1 MGQNSMQ
8 LLGVIGSV
16 FSAIQ
21 HAIMS
26 DTAAEADFDRAGRG
40 VWYLFLASVAIS
52 TLSGILLFLPP
63 WQVYATDR
71 YRLFW
76 IVILVGVAGWSF
88 LSGGRVRLGK
98 LCAAGLTT
106 FSVLGLISALQAPL
120 PRYALLEWAHFIGS
134 ALLGLGVFQYV
145 RQNKMQAFKGL
156 NQAVFFAVYTY
167 TLFYLLWYFTQ
178 VRCEQ
183 LFCVQLQLPAFNNP
197 RTFDTLFQPLLLLY
211 PLTINHLPDRRPI
224 RWAYW
229 ILGAIWFS
237 LLFVSSGRANFLV
250 ILLICPMIFVVAPSV
265 GLPWIKRLGVFLL
278 FGGIAYVL
286 LHGVWPYL
294 TGAFVEPGPRSRLFS
309 LAGYG
314 REELWYRAWI
324 IFLEHPIM
332 GGGPMHFSYD
342 VEIPLAINAH
352 PHNLALQ
359 ILSEWGIFCAL
370 LFLLMYFFC

>member
-1 MGQNSMQ
+1 
-8 LLGVIGSV
+8 
-16 FSAIQ
+16 
-21 HAIMS
+21 MS
-26 DTAAEADFDRAGRG
+26 DAAAVADFDRAGRG

-88 LSGGRVRLGK
+88 FFGGRVRPGK
-98 LCAAGLTT
+98 LCAAGLTA

-134 ALLGLGVFQYV
+134 ALLGLGVYQYV
-145 RQNKMQAFKGL
+145 RQNKAQAFKEL

-237 LLFVSSGRANFLV
+237 LLFVSNARTNYLV
-250 ILLICPMIFVVAPSV
+250 LLVVCPLVFAITPRVA
-265 GLPWIKRLGVFLL
+265 LPWLKRLGMFLL
-278 FGGIAYVL
+278 L
-286 LHGVWPYL
+286 
-294 TGAFVEPGPRSRLFS
+294 
-309 LAGYG
+309 
-314 REELWYRAWI
+314 
-324 IFLEHPIM
+324 
-332 GGGPMHFSYD
+332 GGGRTGCCMRVGH
-342 VEIPLAINAH
+342 
-352 PHNLALQ
+352 
-359 ILSEWGIFCAL
+359 C
-370 LFLLMYFFC
+370 